1 MFEIPTEPTRVHY
14 FIEEHSIALQ
24 HAALLIGGQPWLR
37 RVQRLLEKLSTE
49 GSLSGHVEKE
59 IAALHALLISHNPS
73 TRAFAGTKL
82 TCSVDPAS
90 PVFEEISVLANELS
104 QVFQAER
111 SSHHQ
116 RGANEGEGAHV

>member
-1 MFEIPTEPTRVHY
+1 
-14 FIEEHSIALQ
+14 LQ

-59 IAALHALLISHNPS
+59 IAALHTLLISNNTS
-73 TRAFAGTKL
+73 TPACAGPKPT
-82 TCSVDPAS
+82 SFVDPAS

-104 QVFQAER
+104 EVLNAQR
-111 SSHHQ
+111 SSHDQ
-116 RGANEGEGAHV
+116 LGVNKKEGADV